1 MKKAIILLSVVLL
14 PFLAQAHGDWIEVQ
28 GSGKVGEPA
37 KIHLIFGAYENQE
50 RLKGKALNFLSE
62 FTVYVLDPAGKRQDI
77 KLTQTETAWE
87 GTFTPQTEGTYQ
99 VLGINE
105 ERGVVDW
112 TIHGFDVLRQRE
124 YLRTN
129 YTVGKTTPSNVA
141 HFLDVIATP
150 QGEQIKLTAFKDKSP
165 SAKTKLLI
173 TNPDG
178 WEKVAYTN
186 ANGEAIFKPNRA
198 GMYLVEMEYLDKTPG
213 HFKGKDYKMIRNK
226 YAVMLSL

>member
-1 MKKAIILLSVVLL
+1 
-14 PFLAQAHGDWIEVQ
+14 
-28 GSGKVGEPA
+28 
-37 KIHLIFGAYENQE
+37 
-50 RLKGKALNFLSE
+50 
-62 FTVYVLDPAGKRQDI
+62 
-77 KLTQTETAWE
+77 
-87 GTFTPQTEGTYQ
+87 
-99 VLGINE
+99 
-105 ERGVVDW
+105 
-112 TIHGFDVLRQRE
+112 
-124 YLRTN
+124 
-129 YTVGKTTPSNVA
+129 VGKTTPSNVA